1 MRLLLPALLLSL
13 ALAGS
18 AAQADEPH
26 PRTAPAES
34 AAAGIVERHLDPRL
48 LPLSWRVD
56 AAMPQGRQGAGRAAK
71 LSFPQPNARQS
82 VGLMIGGGAA
92 VVAGAVVG
100 GNVGGVL
107 AAGGVVA
114 GFYGLYHYLTRDD
127 RVPAAHAR

>member
-18 AAQADEPH
+18 AAHADEPH
-26 PRTAPAES
+26 PRTPPTDSVATIA
-34 AAAGIVERHLDPRL
+34 VERHVDPRL
-48 LPLSWRVD
+48 QPLAWRAD
-56 AAMPQGRQGAGRAAK
+56 AAVPQGAGHAAA

-92 VVAGAVVG
+92 IVAGAVLG

-127 RVPAAHAR
+127 RVPAAAAR